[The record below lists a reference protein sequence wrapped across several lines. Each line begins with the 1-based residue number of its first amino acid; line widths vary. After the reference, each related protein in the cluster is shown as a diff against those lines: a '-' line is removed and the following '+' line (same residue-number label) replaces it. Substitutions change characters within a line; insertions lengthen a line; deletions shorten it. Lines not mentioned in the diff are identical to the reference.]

1 MSNEFYDDLSTSLK
15 QALAIAKEQDKPPS
29 LKELLLT
36 DMARSDEL
44 VGPRRQKNEP
54 VSRFKRYKK

>member
-15 QALAIAKEQDKPPS
+15 QALAIAKEEQDKPS

-44 VGPRRQKNEP
+44 VVPRRQDNQQN
-54 VSRFKRYKK
+54 KRRDSDI

>member
-1 MSNEFYDDLSTSLK
+1 MSNNNEFYDDLSTSLK
-15 QALAIAKEQDKPPS
+15 QALAIVKEQDRPS

-44 VGPRRQKNEP
+44 VVPCKQKNQQN
-54 VSRFKRYKK
+54 KRRDLDI

>member
-15 QALAIAKEQDKPPS
+15 QALAIAKEQDKPS

-44 VGPRRQKNEP
+44 VVPRNQENKRAP
-54 VSRFKRYKK
+54 RFKH